1 MRRLCSTTMGLA
13 LAALVGVGAAQNQSG
28 SISGVI
34 TDTTGRGLPGA
45 TISAVSE
52 DTGLRTVVSDAAGRY
67 RLSGLPPARYL
78 IRASLSGFVARIVE
92 RGVVSGSEAVWSG
105 ALLVG
110 YAAGETSIEGRVVRF
125 AGPDAID
132 CGRHGATAS
141 ESALQRSLQCALTS
155 ARAHRPFA
163 VIVQVAGSDPRTG
176 VGLAAAS
183 DGRIQRFVYDSGG
196 ANFHRDD
203 CAAPAVILRR
213 SRPGPEFDFT
223 CPPPRPAPAF

>member
-1 MRRLCSTTMGLA
+1 MRRLCSSTMSLA
-13 LAALVGVGAAQNQSG
+13 LAAVVGLGASQNQPG

-45 TISAVSE
+45 TIAVVSE
-52 DTGLRTVVSDAAGRY
+52 DTDLRTVVSDATGRY

-78 IRASLSGFVARIVE
+78 IRASLSGFVARVVE
-92 RGVVSGSEAVWSG
+92 RAVVSGSEAVWSG

-110 YAAGETSIEGRVVRF
+110 YDAGETSIEGKVVRF
-125 AGPDAID
+125 AGPEAID

-141 ESALQRSLQCALTS
+141 EVALRRSLDCAVTS

-163 VIVQVAGSDPRTG
+163 VIVQFAGTDPRTG

-183 DGRIQRFVYDSGG
+183 DGRIQRFAYDSGG
-196 ANFHRDD
+196 ANVRRDD
-203 CAAPAVILRR
+203 CAAPTVMLRR

-223 CPPPRPAPAF
+223 CQPPLPAPAF

>member
-1 MRRLCSTTMGLA
+1 MRRRWFSTMGLT
-13 LAALVGVGAAQNQSG
+13 LAALVGLGASQNQPG

-52 DTGLRTVVSDAAGRY
+52 DTELRTVVSDTTGRY

-78 IRASLSGFVARIVE
+78 IRAGMSGFVARVVE
-92 RGVVSGSEAVWSG
+92 RAVVSGSEAVWSG

-110 YAAGETSIEGRVVRF
+110 YDAGETSIEGRVVRF

-141 ESALQRSLQCALTS
+141 ESALRRSLQCALTS

-163 VIVQVAGSDPRTG
+163 VIVQFAASDPRTG

-183 DGRIQRFVYDSGG
+183 DGRIQRFAYDAGG
-196 ANFHRDD
+196 ANVRRTD
-203 CAAPAVILRR
+203 CTAPTVMLRR
-213 SRPGPEFDFT
+213 SRPGPEFDFR
-223 CPPPRPAPAF
+223 CPAPLPAPAF